1 MVRDGLIGRDELYV
15 DPSVL
20 FAAWESVLGIV
31 DGHHLNVPRGRRAA
45 DGGGVLQ
52 KVAAVA

>member
-1 MVRDGLIGRDELYV
+1 MVRDGSISRDELHV

-31 DGHHLNVPRGRRAA
+31 DGHYLNVPQGRRAA

-52 KVAAVA
+52 VAAVA